1 MRLPLGPPGPAIG
14 ASLRGRG
21 RLGIAIG
28 GGLRPTR
35 WARVRSHTHGRA
47 CCHFHH
53 CTGPNHP
60 TGAYRN
66 AHCAAGIAYGCP
78 GSDTN
83 PDANTRPDT
92 NAVAYAHPDTF
103 PHP

>member
-28 GGLRPTR
+28 GGLRL
-35 WARVRSHTHGRA
+35 RSHTHGRA